1 MSEIAEHPFSLNID
15 TFVADEVNKRRFRWS
30 ISEAGQAVQASGDSF
45 ATQREAVAAGKIAL
59 QRALER
65 RRAHR

>member
-1 MSEIAEHPFSLNID
+1 MSETSEQPFSLNID

-30 ISEAGQAVQASGDSF
+30 ISEAGQAIQASGDSF